1 MVSRA
6 QEGNRGDRA
15 AVQTPGRYRL
25 VFMLQAQNLTNRSN
39 YVGFSG
45 VMTSPFFQQATAV
58 ANPRKIDIGMSFR
71 F

>member
-1 MVSRA
+1 MIRESPPARA
-6 QEGNRGDRA
+6 RDRLRQA
-15 AVQTPGRYRL
+15 APV
-25 VFMLQAQNLTNRSN
+25 QAQNLTNRAN

-45 VMTSPFFQQATAV
+45 VMTSQFFRQPTAV

>member
-6 QEGNRGDRA
+6 QEGNRGDRG
-15 AVQTPGRYRL
+15 AVRTSGRYRL
-25 VFMLQAQNLTNRSN
+25 VFTLQAQNLTDRAND
-39 YVGFSG
+39 VGFSG

-58 ANPRKIDIGMSFR
+58 ANPRKIEIGMSFR

>member
-1 MVSRA
+1 MAA
-6 QEGNRGDRA
+6 QTG
-15 AVQTPGRYRL
+15 GRYRL
-25 VFMLQAQNLTNRSN
+25 VLSLHATNLTNRAN

-45 VMTSPFFQQATAV
+45 VMTSQFFQQATAV